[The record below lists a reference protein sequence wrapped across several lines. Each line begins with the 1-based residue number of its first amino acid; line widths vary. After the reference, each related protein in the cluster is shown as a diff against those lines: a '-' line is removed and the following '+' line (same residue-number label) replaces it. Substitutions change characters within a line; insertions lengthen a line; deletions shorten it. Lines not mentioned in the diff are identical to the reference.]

1 MKRCWTK
8 PCRSLNSRPDVET
21 SAPARRF
28 KSVVDGLASQSLIV
42 KESSTRD
49 SHTFSIVTVLSAVP
63 WEASKASA
71 KLFRDRNVDRSHP
84 WHVREF
90 RSDHGKTDALIFRPR
105 MRTGRARPRQFPCG
119 ASYLSETIIFKTTPR
134 PVLLVLTSCI
144 REASK
149 KKRGRDIPS
158 RSPESAMR
166 YAAEPRGHSPAR
178 QMTTVCVPL
187 WPLGVSPVYRPH
199 CHLALRGQRAEVLVL
214 RDHSRPDEAG
224 GTKLV
229 CQAFVPLPGI
239 GRKP

>member
-1 MKRCWTK
+1 MLNDPIQLIGPASLIGNSRVTFHKSGTDGSNPVSLQRRVRLSPDFAFPGQKAAFRVGVKRCWTK

-119 ASYLSETIIFKTTPR
+119 ASYL
-134 PVLLVLTSCI
+134 
-144 REASK
+144 
-149 KKRGRDIPS
+149 
-158 RSPESAMR
+158 
-166 YAAEPRGHSPAR
+166 
-178 QMTTVCVPL
+178 
-187 WPLGVSPVYRPH
+187 
-199 CHLALRGQRAEVLVL
+199 
-214 RDHSRPDEAG
+214 
-224 GTKLV
+224 
-229 CQAFVPLPGI
+229 
-239 GRKP
+239 

>member
-1 MKRCWTK
+1 MLPLRRDQRFESRSLQRRVRLSPDFAFPGQKAAFRVGVKRCWTK

-144 REASK
+144 TEASK
-149 KKRGRDIPS
+149 KKRGEAIPS
-158 RSPESAMR
+158 RSPR
-166 YAAEPRGHSPAR
+166 NPP
-178 QMTTVCVPL
+178 
-187 WPLGVSPVYRPH
+187 
-199 CHLALRGQRAEVLVL
+199 
-214 RDHSRPDEAG
+214 
-224 GTKLV
+224 
-229 CQAFVPLPGI
+229 
-239 GRKP
+239 